1 MTKYLVLLQKSFF
14 SLQINRHIN
23 FIWDTRALRVHRQV
37 FFSPFQSNIE
47 RGRFKQSRKAPVY
60 RAATP
65 KKKKKKKDVFWRVC
79 VEIDFLKS
87 DSHHA
92 EEERKNAPI
101 HIQEY

>member
-1 MTKYLVLLQKSFF
+1 
-14 SLQINRHIN
+14 
-23 FIWDTRALRVHRQV
+23 
-37 FFSPFQSNIE
+37 
-47 RGRFKQSRKAPVY
+47 VY

-65 KKKKKKKDVFWRVC
+65 KKKKKKKKDVFWLR

-92 EEERKNAPI
+92 EEEKKNAPI